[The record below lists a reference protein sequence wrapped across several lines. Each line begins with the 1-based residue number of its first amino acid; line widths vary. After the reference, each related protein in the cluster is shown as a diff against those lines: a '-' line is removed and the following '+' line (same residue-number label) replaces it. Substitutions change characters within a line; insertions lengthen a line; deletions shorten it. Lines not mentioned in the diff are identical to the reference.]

1 VKKEK
6 HFLDTSVLRPLLAG
20 TKAYKKY
27 FEEQFKDGR
36 RYTSQYVLMEFKRS
50 YIRNILNFYFVLNMP
65 SIETAGDAITFWSNR
80 YKSSE
85 LKAVLQLVGNIIDT
99 HRLNTEEP
107 RHKQKIMQVIA
118 QYAKRLEIK
127 SRRLFADIGKNE
139 THCHR
144 AKIPLKYTNKSDA
157 TTVFKDFLREFND
170 ETTCRNRCRV
180 DRFFMQRHK
189 GTAELVIAY
198 HENLSNKN
206 SKENVGFSKISLNI
220 KEAKEDN
227 RKFSCRLCEAIGDA
241 VIAIESLPDMRLEHT
256 DHSFDHLCAVTGKPH
271 KKHPSETSIIQSA
284 VSQQL

>member
-1 VKKEK
+1 MKKEK

-27 FEEQFKDGR
+27 FEEQFKNGR
-36 RYTSQYVLMEFKRS
+36 QYTSPYVLMEFKRS
-50 YIRNILNFYFVLNMP
+50 YIRNILNFYLVLDMP
-65 SIETAGDAITFWSNR
+65 SIETAGDAINFWSNR
-80 YKSSE
+80 FRSSE

-99 HRLNTEEP
+99 YRLNVQEP

-144 AKIPLKYTNKSDA
+144 AKIPLKYTNKSDT
-157 TTVFKDFLREFND
+157 TTVFKEFLEEFND
-170 ETTCRNRCRV
+170 ETTCRNKCRV

-189 GTAELVIAY
+189 GTTESVIVY
-198 HENLSNKN
+198 NEKLSNKN
-206 SKENVGFSKISLNI
+206 SKENIGFSKISSNI

-241 VIAIESLPDMRLEHT
+241 VIAMELPPGMRLEHT
-256 DHSFDHLCAVTGKPH
+256 DHSFDHLCSVTGKPH
-271 KKHPSETSIIQSA
+271 KKHPSETSIIQNTAS
-284 VSQQL
+284 SQR

>member
-1 VKKEK
+1 MKKEK

-144 AKIPLKYTNKSDA
+144 AKIPMRQHVGTGVELIDS
-157 TTVFKDFLREFND
+157 L
-170 ETTCRNRCRV
+170 C
-180 DRFFMQRHK
+180 K
-189 GTAELVIAY
+189 GTKERL
-198 HENLSNKN
+198 NWLSHIMKT
-206 SKENVGFSKISLNI
+206 FQI
-220 KEAKEDN
+220 KTAK
-227 RKFSCRLCEAIGDA
+227 R
-241 VIAIESLPDMRLEHT
+241 M
-256 DHSFDHLCAVTGKPH
+256 
-271 KKHPSETSIIQSA
+271 
-284 VSQQL
+284 